1 MKNVLND
8 RFKICTNKPVKKGIH
23 WSIHVVTPSEIKLR
37 RLSEPNK
44 LETRVNFFIA
54 GNGGAS
60 VANRKRWP
68 WQILKGVTP
77 WTALILDQGDSHV
90 VVSAAVRNGTLV
102 FYLVVEQL
110 GSKCKK

>member
-1 MKNVLND
+1 ML
-8 RFKICTNKPVKKGIH
+8 IA
-23 WSIHVVTPSEIKLR
+23 SEIKPR

-44 LETRVNFFIA
+44 LETRVNFLIA

-77 WTALILDQGDSHV
+77 RTTLILDQDGHV
-90 VVSAAVRNGTLV
+90 VVSAAMRNGTLV
-102 FYLVVEQL
+102 FYLVVERL
-110 GSKCKK
+110 GSKKCKK